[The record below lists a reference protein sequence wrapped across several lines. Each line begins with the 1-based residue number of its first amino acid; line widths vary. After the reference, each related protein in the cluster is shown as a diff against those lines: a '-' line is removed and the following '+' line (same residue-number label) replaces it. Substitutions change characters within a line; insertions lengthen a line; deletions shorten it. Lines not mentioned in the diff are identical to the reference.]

1 LVGQAPAQEDFF
13 DMLPTPQKFDQDLRE
28 FLDAQRGYLVMLS
41 DDPLFVRTLRTTVL
55 KTLNIKA
62 DCLEVYQDS
71 GQALR
76 SVRDHLGR
84 KSPVLVLVDRLLRGT
99 PTLEF
104 MRSLKGAFA
113 EAKVLVM
120 TQETS
125 KEGLSQLYE
134 IGVDSILTKPVSVD
148 TLVEKMA
155 GAIKPQG
162 KISQLVQ
169 EARRLL
175 ELGETVKVKQISQAI
190 LKVKEKSPVALMLL
204 GDALLV
210 EGQRDEAVR
219 AYEEAHQGATLY
231 LEPLKKLASV
241 YESENDD
248 IYLHYLKK
256 LDVIS
261 PLNTSRKCEIGKVY
275 VRKKDMDKAEVYFG
289 EAIVN
294 AQREA
299 SSYVDQIVSDIAES
313 VAEASPAMAE
323 KYYLKM
329 LELKGDNLTK
339 EDMVTFN
346 RLGIAL
352 RKQGKWK
359 EALENYKKAL
369 TVAPGDERV
378 LYNMGLA
385 FADGQQHRQ
394 AVDCY
399 EQVLRSDPEFHRTAP
414 VVAYSIASSYHL
426 VKQDAT
432 AREFVQV
439 ALELDPHHQASK
451 RLLHKLGG

>member
-1 LVGQAPAQEDFF
+1 MP
-13 DMLPTPQKFDQDLRE
+13 PTPPKYDQDLRD
-28 FLDAQRGYLVMLS
+28 FLETQRGYLVMLT

-55 KTLNIKA
+55 KALGIRA
-62 DCLEVYQDS
+62 DCLAVYQEA

-76 SVRDHLGR
+76 SVRDHLA
-84 KSPVLVLVDRLLRGT
+84 KKYPVLVLVDRLLNGL

-125 KEGLSQLYE
+125 KAGLSQLYE
-134 IGVDSILTKPVSVD
+134 IGVDSILTKPVSVA
-148 TLVEKMA
+148 TLIEKMA

-162 KISQLVQ
+162 KLSQLVQ

-175 ELGETVKVKQISQAI
+175 ELGDTVKAKLISKSI
-190 LKVKEKSPVALMLL
+190 LKIKPNSPVALMLL
-204 GDALLV
+204 GDALII
-210 EGQRDEAVR
+210 EGKRDEAIK

-231 LEPLKKLASV
+231 LEPLKKLAGV
-241 YESENDD
+241 HQGEDDES
-248 IYLHYLKK
+248 YLRYLKK

-275 VRKKDMDKAEVYFG
+275 VRRKDMDKAEIYFG

-313 VAEASPAMAE
+313 VSEASPAMAE
-323 KYYLKM
+323 KYYFKM
-329 LELKGDNLTK
+329 LEMKGDNLTK

-359 EALENYKKAL
+359 EAIENYKKAL

-385 FADGQQHRQ
+385 YGDGQQHRQ

-399 EQVLRSDPEFHRTAP
+399 EQALRSDPEFHRTAA
-414 VVAYSIASSYHL
+414 VVSFNMASGYHL
-426 VKQDAT
+426 AKQNKT
-432 AREFVQV
+432 AQKFALV
-439 ALELDPHHQASK
+439 ALELDPDHANAK
-451 RLLHKLGG
+451 KLLATLKAGS

>member
-1 LVGQAPAQEDFF
+1 
-13 DMLPTPQKFDQDLRE
+13 MMPTPPKFDQDLRD
-28 FLDAQRGYLVMLS
+28 FLEAQRGFLVMLS
-41 DDPLFVRTLRTTVL
+41 DDPLFVRTLRTTIL
-55 KTLNIKA
+55 KTLGIKA
-62 DCLEVYQDS
+62 DCLDVYQDT

-76 SVRDHLGR
+76 SVRGHLGR
-84 KSPVLVLVDRLLRGT
+84 KSPVLVLVDRLLRGV

-148 TLVEKMA
+148 TLIEKMA

-175 ELGETVKVKQISQAI
+175 ELGETAKAKQISQAI
-190 LKVKEKSPVALMLL
+190 LKVKQNSPVALMLL
-204 GDALLV
+204 GDALLI
-210 EGQRDEAVR
+210 EGRRDEAIK

-231 LEPLKKLASV
+231 LEPLKKLADV
-241 YESENDD
+241 HKGEDDES
-248 IYLHYLKK
+248 YLRYLKK

-261 PLNTSRKCEIGKVY
+261 PLNTQRKCEIGKVY
-275 VRKKDMDKAEVYFG
+275 VRRKDMDRAEVYFG
-289 EAIVN
+289 EAISN

-313 VAEASPAMAE
+313 VSEASPAMAE
-323 KYYLKM
+323 KYYVKM
-329 LELKGDNLTK
+329 LEMKGENLTK

-352 RKQGKWK
+352 RTQGKWK

-369 TVAPGDERV
+369 TVVPGDERV

-385 FADGQQHRQ
+385 YGDGQQYSL

-399 EQVLRSDPEFHRTAP
+399 EQLLRSNPDFHRTAA
-414 VVAYSIASSYHL
+414 VVAFNIASGYHMA
-426 VKQDAT
+426 KQNGL
-432 AREFVQV
+432 ARKYVQA
-439 ALELDPHHQASK
+439 ALEIDPAHASSK
-451 RLLHKLGG
+451 KLLAKLEAGG

>member
-1 LVGQAPAQEDFF
+1 
-13 DMLPTPQKFDQDLRE
+13 MLSTPTKFDQDLRE
-28 FLDAQRGYLVMLS
+28 FLEPQQGVVVMLS
-41 DDPLFVRTLRTTVL
+41 DDPLFVRTLRTTIF
-55 KTLNIKA
+55 KTLGVKT
-62 DCLEVYQDS
+62 DCLKIFQDS

-76 SVRDHLGR
+76 SVRDYLGGPVP
-84 KSPVLVLVDRLLRGT
+84 SPVLVLADRLLRGM

-104 MRSLKGAFA
+104 LRGIKGAFS
-113 EAKVLVM
+113 EAKILVM

-125 KEGLSQLYE
+125 KESLSQLFE
-134 IGVDSILTKPVSVD
+134 IGVDSILTKPVSVG
-148 TLVEKMA
+148 TLIEKMA

-175 ELGETVKVKQISQAI
+175 ELGETAKVKQISEAI
-190 LKVKEKSPVALMLL
+190 LKVKEKSPVALMLM
-204 GDALLV
+204 GDALLI
-210 EGQRDEAVR
+210 EGERAEAIR
-219 AYEEAHQGATLY
+219 AYEAAHQGATLY

-241 YESENDD
+241 HQGENDD
-248 IYLHYLKK
+248 DNYLHYLKK

-261 PLNTSRKCEIGKVY
+261 PLNTERKCEIGKVY
-275 VRKKDMDKAEVYFG
+275 VRKNDMDRAEVYFG

-313 VAEASPAMAE
+313 VSEASPAMAE
-323 KYYLKM
+323 KYYVKM
-329 LELKGDNLTK
+329 LEMKGENLTK
-339 EDMVTFN
+339 EDMATFN

-369 TVAPGDERV
+369 TVVPDDQRV

-385 FADGQQHRQ
+385 YADGQLHRD

-399 EQVLRSDPEFHRTAP
+399 ERVLKSDPEFHRTAA
-414 VVAYSIASSYHL
+414 VVAYNIANSYHL
-426 VKQDAT
+426 SKQGKV
-432 AREFVQV
+432 ARKYVEAAL
-439 ALELDPHHQASK
+439 ALEPNHQAAK
-451 RLLHKLGG
+451 RLLDKLDGAK